1 MQIYICIKI
10 HKTRTT
16 KNRNKEEIKKKSE
29 CDPKILATNCKSLKK
44 KFLILLS

>member
-1 MQIYICIKI
+1 MQCKYTFVLKYIKHERQRI
-10 HKTRTT
+10 
-16 KNRNKEEIKKKSE
+16 EIKKKSE